1 MTTRNTPDLNYLLE
15 GPEDAPVLVLSNSLG
30 TSLEMW
36 DDQAPVLRGR
46 FRLLRYDTR
55 GHGGSPAP
63 PAPYAIDDL
72 GWDVLSLLD
81 RIGVESAPLSAASIG
96 GMTGMWL
103 AGEAPERIERLVLL
117 CTSAPSRPQGAL
129 GRAPPDGQD
138 QGTGALVDG
147 AIERWFTPAF
157 CSENPEA
164 VEQIARALRASP
176 RATPGA
182 ARPSGRSNSATGSPP
197 YGPRRLSSP
206 EPRTRRPRPS
216 TGGLSATPS
225 PARLEVVPGAGP
237 HRQRGASE
245 TLTDSFWTNLEA
257 R

>member
-1 MTTRNTPDLNYLLE
+1 LITQGAADLNCLLE
-15 GPEDAPVLVLSNSLG
+15 GHEDRRVLVPPNSFG
-30 TSLEMW
+30 TPLEMR
-36 DDQAPVLRGR
+36 DEQAPALGER
-46 FRLLRYDTR
+46 FRLLHCDTR
-55 GHGGSPAP
+55 GRGASPAP
-63 PAPYAIDDL
+63 PGPYAIDDL

-117 CTSAPSRPQGAL
+117 CTSAPFRPQGAL

-164 VEQIARALRASP
+164 VEQIARALRATP

-182 ARPSGRSNSATGSPP
+182 ARPSGRSTSATGSPP